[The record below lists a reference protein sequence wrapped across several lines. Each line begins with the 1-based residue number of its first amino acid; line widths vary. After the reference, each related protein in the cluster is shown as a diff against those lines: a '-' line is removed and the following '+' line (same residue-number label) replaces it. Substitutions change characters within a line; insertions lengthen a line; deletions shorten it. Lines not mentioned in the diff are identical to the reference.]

1 METAFLS
8 AVPFRADPGARAG
21 YGLGLMVDV
30 ASPRGRCSGHT
41 GQGPGS
47 TAAAYRFAD
56 LDPPCTA
63 AAFAPVRDQG
73 LVERAVLALPGAM
86 S

>member
-1 METAFLS
+1 
-8 AVPFRADPGARAG
+8 
-21 YGLGLMVDV
+21 MVDV

-63 AAFAPVRDQG
+63 AAFAPVEDQG
-73 LVERAVLALPGAM
+73 LVERAVLALPEAM